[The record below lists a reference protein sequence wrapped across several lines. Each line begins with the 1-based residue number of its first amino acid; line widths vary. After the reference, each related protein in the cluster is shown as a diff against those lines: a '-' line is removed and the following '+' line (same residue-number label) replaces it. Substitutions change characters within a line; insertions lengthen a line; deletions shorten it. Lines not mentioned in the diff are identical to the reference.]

1 MRRMKKQLFKDKI
14 VIKETIINP
23 PIGYQGGT
31 QLIFSVNSGPS
42 VIYTVNVIAKSLD
55 EAKDGMEFVLK
66 HIPRIEQSKGL
77 RVD

>member
-1 MRRMKKQLFKDKI
+1 MLVKEKE

-23 PIGYQGGT
+23 PGYQGGT

-42 VIYTVNVIAKSLD
+42 VIYTVNVIAKSLP